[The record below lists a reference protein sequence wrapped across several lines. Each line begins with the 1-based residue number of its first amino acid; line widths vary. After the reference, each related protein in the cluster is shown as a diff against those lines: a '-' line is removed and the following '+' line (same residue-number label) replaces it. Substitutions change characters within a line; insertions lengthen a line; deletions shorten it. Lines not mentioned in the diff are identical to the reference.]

1 MFHQLKMS
9 GQDMMW
15 LNEEVEN
22 WTRRIQRT
30 IDFPHMVLGRL
41 SLMTLE
47 EEEED
52 VY

>member
-1 MFHQLKMS
+1 
-9 GQDMMW
+9 MMW
-15 LNEEVEN
+15 LNEEVDGRELDKEDK
-22 WTRRIQRT
+22 

-47 EEEED
+47 EEV